1 MIDGQG
7 VVSHQRDR
15 RSRGCSRPD
24 AGRLP
29 VICSDRLSRNYDQS
43 PNVQEHSQPPKPG
56 LQGARDRRQRVREPV
71 VPPRSVVHGPVW
83 RGGDRLGGRRAWAQG
98 ARPSAV
104 DTCDMPS
111 SDAEKSPRIPCLY
124 TICHALRFRHARTR
138 LFPGRGWS
146 KGTRAGR
153 RSFVAKNSAKA
164 RSVLEPKFDYAPI
177 TPTPT
182 RDAQRARARP
192 HPHPPPNCRRSPTS
206 NEGPGKGM
214 LRQLP
219 ADQLTS
225 C

>member
-29 VICSDRLSRNYDQS
+29 VICSLLCTPNDRLSRNYDQS

-124 TICHALRFRHARTR
+124 TICHAPRFRHARTR
-138 LFPGRGWS
+138 LFPGKGWS

-153 RSFVAKNSAKA
+153 RSSVA
-164 RSVLEPKFDYAPI
+164 
-177 TPTPT
+177 
-182 RDAQRARARP
+182 
-192 HPHPPPNCRRSPTS
+192 
-206 NEGPGKGM
+206 GPVTHAAHIAG
-214 LRQLP
+214 P
-219 ADQLTS
+219 
-225 C
+225 